1 MARKKKTTISG
12 PLGVIRNR
20 IKELRIVKAGEL
32 SANPKNWRIHPSSQR
47 EALKGI
53 LTEIGYASALLA
65 RETEDGT
72 LELIDGHLRAET
84 TPDQD
89 VPVLILDVS
98 AEEANKL
105 LTVLDPLSAMAE
117 ANKEAL
123 GQLLLESQTES
134 EGLQA
139 MLDEMAKQA
148 GIDVFGSGA
157 GGGDGE
163 GAEDQPVDDSWSVVV
178 ACEDEGD
185 QKTLY
190 ERLTAEG
197 RKCRPLTM

>member
-157 GGGDGE
+157 GE